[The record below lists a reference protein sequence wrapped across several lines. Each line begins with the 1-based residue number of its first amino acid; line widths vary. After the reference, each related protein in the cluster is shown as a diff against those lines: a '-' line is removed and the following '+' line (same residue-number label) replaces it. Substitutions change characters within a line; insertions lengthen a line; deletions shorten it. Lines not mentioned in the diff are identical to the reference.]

1 MNWSESLDLGL
12 GLYQNKGD
20 LELRK
25 EADMGVKERDRVGDL
40 NDVVSSGRDAAE
52 KDTVDGGGFVL

>member
-1 MNWSESLDLGL
+1 
-12 GLYQNKGD
+12 
-20 LELRK
+20 
-25 EADMGVKERDRVGDL
+25 MGVKERDRVGDL